1 MIVAFLHMAS
11 DRAFH
16 LSADSQLYF
25 LVIKNKIIFYHY
37 NEILLKWFSVH
48 LLLWLQ
54 SQKYIFMDKHN
65 MVYTNSGILI
75 SSKKEYPKREF
86 PGG

>member
-1 MIVAFLHMAS
+1 MI
-11 DRAFH
+11 
-16 LSADSQLYF
+16 
-25 LVIKNKIIFYHY
+25 IKNKIIFYHY

-65 MVYTNSGILI
+65 MVYEHTIYILPL
-75 SSKKEYPKREF
+75 KEIKYWHMEQ
-86 PGG
+86 PGWTWKHNTTWKMKDHLLYVSI